1 MVRNAWFV
9 DRVFLKMCAIMI
21 IFMIRVNIQVVR
33 VHLQM
38 FNLDITTLSCV
49 CIFIDSFSSNVFN
62 FFIAIYSL

>member
-9 DRVFLKMCAIMI
+9 DRVFLKMCAMMI
-21 IFMIRVNIQVVR
+21 IFTIPIRVIIQVVR

-49 CIFIDSFSSNVFN
+49 CIFIDSF
-62 FFIAIYSL
+62 IECI